1 MANTILLKRS
11 ATPGR
16 APTTAQLALG
26 EIAINTYD
34 GRLYIKKTVSGVS
47 SIVEIGGVASVNG
60 ETGTVTIDTGDVEE
74 NGNLYFTNARARS
87 ALSAGTG
94 ISYNSATGAISTAQ
108 NLSTAGTPTFAG
120 LTLTGNATARDIVP
134 AADVTYSLG
143 SATYQWKDL
152 YVGPGTIYIDGSP
165 VLSVSGGAI
174 QLGGANNQD
183 VNLAAQGTGELTIGA
198 ATYTGDLT
206 ITSTKQIKDSA
217 NTKILF
223 ANQIDM
229 QSHKIINVTT
239 PTSTNDAAT
248 KGYVD
253 TQVGAI
259 STSSISQ
266 ANSNVTVTDTGT
278 GTVTVTV
285 DGSTAL
291 TIDATGVVVAGNFT
305 VSGTTTTVD
314 SNTVTVADN
323 ILLLNSD
330 WTGSASQ
337 NAGLEVERG
346 DDTNVLLRWNEGT
359 DKWQFTNDG
368 TTYYPIVTST
378 DDLAEGS
385 TNLYHTAARAR
396 SALSASSATGISYNS
411 GTGAFSLGSIPNSSL
426 TNSSITIN
434 GTSVALGGTRT
445 LDTDAVSE
453 GSTNQYFTNTR
464 ARSAVSATAGT
475 GLSYNSA
482 TGAFSLASIPNSS
495 LTNSSVTV
503 GSTSIS
509 LGATSTTLA
518 GLSSVTS
525 TSFVGALTGN
535 ADTATSAGKWT
546 TARTITL
553 AGDLT
558 GSVSIDG
565 SAGATLTATIAANSV
580 ALGTDTTGN
589 YMSDVSAGTGISV
602 SHTAAEGSTATISID
617 STVATLTDTQTLTN
631 KSLTDSSTYFIDE
644 TDDTKKLQF
653 QLSGITTATT
663 RTLTVPNS
671 SGTIALT
678 SNKLSAFAS
687 TTSTEL
693 AGVISDETGSGSLVF
708 ATSPTLVTPAL
719 GTPSSVTLTNATGL
733 PVSTGISGL
742 GTGVATFLATPSSSN
757 LASAVTDET
766 GSGALVFATSPTLV
780 TPTLG
785 VASATSVNKVA
796 ITAPITGSTLT
807 IADGKTLTAS
817 NTLTFTG
824 TDSSSVA
831 FGAGGT
837 VVYTSNKLSVHAA
850 TTSAELAGV
859 ISDETGTG
867 ALVFANSPTLVTPA
881 LGTPSSVTLT
891 NATGLPVSGITSSTS
906 TALGVGSIELG
917 HATDT
922 TIARSSAGVITVEGV
937 VVPTIS
943 STNTFTNKSL
953 SDSTTYFIDETD
965 GTKKMQF
972 QLSGITTATT
982 RTLTVPDADL
992 TIVGTATTQ
1001 TLTNKTLT
1009 SPIISTISNTGTLTL
1024 PTSTDT
1030 LVGRATTDTLTNK
1043 TLTSPTITGTGTIA
1057 ASSLTLDS
1065 IALRDTATLTTSA
1078 TTADQT
1084 LASVSATTYRTVEY
1098 TISVK
1103 SGTAYHATKIMVLH
1117 DGTTAYL
1124 SQYGEI
1130 LSGSS
1135 LATFD
1140 ATISGGN
1147 IVLTTTP
1154 VNAITTYNVSLTAI
1168 AA

>member
-11 ATPGR
+11 ATPGQ

-60 ETGTVTIDTGDVEE
+60 ETGSVTIDTGDVAE

-337 NAGLEVERG
+337 NAGIEIERG
-346 DDTNVLLRWNEGT
+346 SDTNVLLRWNEGI

-766 GSGALVFATSPTLV
+766 GSGALVFA
-780 TPTLG
+780 
-785 VASATSVNKVA
+785 K
-796 ITAPITGSTLT
+796 I
-807 IADGKTLTAS
+807 
-817 NTLTFTG
+817 
-824 TDSSSVA
+824 
-831 FGAGGT
+831 
-837 VVYTSNKLSVHAA
+837 
-850 TTSAELAGV
+850 
-859 ISDETGTG
+859 
-867 ALVFANSPTLVTPA
+867 
-881 LGTPSSVTLT
+881 
-891 NATGLPVSGITSSTS
+891 
-906 TALGVGSIELG
+906 
-917 HATDT
+917 
-922 TIARSSAGVITVEGV
+922 
-937 VVPTIS
+937 
-943 STNTFTNKSL
+943 
-953 SDSTTYFIDETD
+953 
-965 GTKKMQF
+965 
-972 QLSGITTATT
+972 
-982 RTLTVPDADL
+982 
-992 TIVGTATTQ
+992 
-1001 TLTNKTLT
+1001 
-1009 SPIISTISNTGTLTL
+1009 
-1024 PTSTDT
+1024 
-1030 LVGRATTDTLTNK
+1030 GRAH
-1043 TLTSPTITGTGTIA
+1043 
-1057 ASSLTLDS
+1057 
-1065 IALRDTATLTTSA
+1065 
-1078 TTADQT
+1078 
-1084 LASVSATTYRTVEY
+1084 V
-1098 TISVK
+1098 
-1103 SGTAYHATKIMVLH
+1103 
-1117 DGTTAYL
+1117 
-1124 SQYGEI
+1124 
-1130 LSGSS
+1130 
-1135 LATFD
+1135 
-1140 ATISGGN
+1140 
-1147 IVLTTTP
+1147 
-1154 VNAITTYNVSLTAI
+1154 
-1168 AA
+1168 

>member
-11 ATPGR
+11 ATPGQ

-60 ETGTVTIDTGDVEE
+60 ETGSVTIDTGDVAE

-337 NAGLEVERG
+337 NAGIEIERG
-346 DDTNVLLRWNEGT
+346 SDTNVLLRWNEGI

-464 ARSAVSATAGT
+464 ARSAVSATSGT

-546 TARTITL
+546 TSRTITL

-602 SHTAAEGSTATISID
+602 SHTPAEGSTATISID
-617 STVATLTDTQTLTN
+617 STVATLTDTQTFTN
-631 KSLTDSSTYFIDE
+631 KSLSDSTTYFIDE

-678 SNKLSAFAS
+678 SNKLSTFAS

-742 GTGVATFLATPSSSN
+742 GTGVATFLATPSSAN
-757 LASAVTDET
+757 LASA
-766 GSGALVFATSPTLV
+766 
-780 TPTLG
+780 
-785 VASATSVNKVA
+785 
-796 ITAPITGSTLT
+796 LT
-807 IADGKTLTAS
+807 
-817 NTLTFTG
+817 
-824 TDSSSVA
+824 
-831 FGAGGT
+831 
-837 VVYTSNKLSVHAA
+837 
-850 TTSAELAGV
+850 
-859 ISDETGTG
+859 DETGTG
-867 ALVFANSPTLVTPA
+867 NVVFSASPTFTGTANFAAISTTGNGTVGGDLTVTGN
-881 LGTPSSVTLT
+881 LTINGTTTTVSSTTLT
-891 NATGLPVSGITSSTS
+891 VTDKNIDLANVATPTNTTADGAGLTIKGATDKTWNWVNATSAWTSSEHIAAAAGKNLLLNGSTS
-906 TALGVGSIELG
+906 GTTTISASATASGTLTLPA
-917 HATDT
+917 ATDT
-922 TIARSSAGVITVEGV
+922 LVGR
-937 VVPTIS
+937 
-943 STNTFTNKSL
+943 
-953 SDSTTYFIDETD
+953 
-965 GTKKMQF
+965 
-972 QLSGITTATT
+972 ATT
-982 RTLTVPDADL
+982 D
-992 TIVGTATTQ
+992 

-1065 IALRDTATLTTSA
+1065 IVLRDTATLTTSA

-1103 SGTAYHATKIMVLH
+1103 SGTAYHATKIMILH